1 MNTRLKKKENLKKRA
16 VYLKYA
22 LFCVFFFLYFLE
34 SHAQD
39 SILVAKDLTEEK
51 EIKFQDFF
59 FKALSEKSIGNYQKA
74 IENLESCNQ
83 VLMND
88 VAVYFEFSKNYLL
101 LNKTFLAKEYAKRA
115 LIKEPNNI
123 WILKHLV
130 KIHTKD
136 RNLSDAITIQQ
147 KVVAINRSER
157 MFLLELYLD
166 NRDYKKAISLMND
179 LEQDNAL
186 PSSFQKIK
194 DNLEKRK
201 RKTTAKEKTGNVVSL
216 TAQFK
221 ANKSYTILKQ
231 IIEESGNNVQLLLKY
246 SNEGIALFPAQPFVY
261 LVKGRALNYQK
272 KYKKALLILQ
282 NGIDFVIEDT
292 MEADFYIEMAAS
304 YKGLGDFLEEKKFIQ
319 KSNKIK
325 S

>member
-1 MNTRLKKKENLKKRA
+1 MNIRLKKKENLNKRA
-16 VYLKYA
+16 IYLKYA

-34 SHAQD
+34 AHAQD

-51 EIKFQDFF
+51 ELKFQDFF

-83 VLMND
+83 VLTND

-101 LNKTFLAKEYAKRA
+101 LNKTFIAKEYAKRA

-130 KIHTKD
+130 KIHAKD
-136 RNLSDAITIQQ
+136 RDLSDAIAIQQ
-147 KVVAINRSER
+147 KVVAINRVDR
-157 MFLLELYLD
+157 TFLLELYLD
-166 NRDYKKAISLMND
+166 NREYKKAISLMND
-179 LEQDNAL
+179 LEKENAL

-194 DNLEKRK
+194 DTLEKRK
-201 RKTTAKEKTGNVVSL
+201 GKTVAKEKTDDVVAL

-231 IIEESGNNVQLLLKY
+231 ILEESSNNVQLLLNY
-246 SNEGIALFPAQPFVY
+246 SDEGIALFPAQPFVY
-261 LVKGRALNYQK
+261 LVKGRALNNQK

>member
-1 MNTRLKKKENLKKRA
+1 MNIRLKKKENPKKRA
-16 VYLKYA
+16 IYLKYA

-34 SHAQD
+34 AHAQD
-39 SILVAKDLTEEK
+39 SILIAKDLTEEK
-51 EIKFQDFF
+51 ELKFQDFF

-74 IENLESCNQ
+74 IQNLESCNQ
-83 VLMND
+83 VLTND

-130 KIHTKD
+130 KIHVKD
-136 RNLSDAITIQQ
+136 RNLSDAISAQQ
-147 KVVAINRSER
+147 KVVAINRVDR
-157 MFLLELYLD
+157 TFLLELYLD
-166 NRDYKKAISLMND
+166 NREYKKAISLMND
-179 LEQDNAL
+179 LEKENAL

-194 DNLEKRK
+194 DTLVKRK
-201 RKTTAKEKTGNVVSL
+201 GKIVAKEKTDDIVSL
-216 TAQFK
+216 KAQFK
-221 ANKSYTILKQ
+221 ANKSYTILKK
-231 IIEESGNNVQLLLKY
+231 ILEESSNNMQLLLKY
-246 SNEGIALFPAQPFVY
+246 SNEGIALFPAQPFIY
-261 LVKGRALNYQK
+261 LVKGRALNNQK

-282 NGIDFVIEDT
+282 NGIDFVIEDA
-292 MEADFYIEMAAS
+292 MEADFYLEMAAS

>member
-16 VYLKYA
+16 IYLKYA
-22 LFCVFFFLYFLE
+22 LFGVFFFLYFLQ

-51 EIKFQDFF
+51 ELKFQDFF
-59 FKALSEKSIGNYQKA
+59 FKALSEKSVGNYQKA

-83 VLMND
+83 VLAND
-88 VAVYFEFSKNYLL
+88 FAVYFEFSKNYLL

-136 RNLSDAITIQQ
+136 RNLSDAIAIQQ
-147 KVVAINRSER
+147 KLVAINRAER
-157 MFLLELYLD
+157 TFLLELYLD

-179 LEQDNAL
+179 LEKDNAL
-186 PSSFQKIK
+186 SSRFQKIK
-194 DNLEKRK
+194 DTLEKRK
-201 RKTTAKEKTGNVVSL
+201 RKIVAKEKTGNVVSL
-216 TAQFK
+216 TTQFK
-221 ANKSYTILKQ
+221 TNKSYAVLKQ
-231 IIEESGNNVQLLLKY
+231 IIEESINDAELLLKY
-246 SNEGIALFPAQPFVY
+246 SNEGIALFPAQPYVY
-261 LVKGRALNYQK
+261 LVKGRVLNYQK

-282 NGIDFVIEDT
+282 NGIDFVIEDA
-292 MEADFYIEMAAS
+292 MEADFYLEMAAS

-325 S
+325 R

>member
-1 MNTRLKKKENLKKRA
+1 MNIRLKKKENPKKRA
-16 VYLKYA
+16 IYLKYA

-34 SHAQD
+34 AHAQD
-39 SILVAKDLTEEK
+39 SILIAKDLTEEK
-51 EIKFQDFF
+51 ELKFQDFF

-74 IENLESCNQ
+74 IQNLESCNQ
-83 VLMND
+83 VLTND

-130 KIHTKD
+130 KIHVKD
-136 RNLSDAITIQQ
+136 RNLSDAISAQQ
-147 KVVAINRSER
+147 KVVAINRVDR
-157 MFLLELYLD
+157 TFLLELYLD
-166 NRDYKKAISLMND
+166 NREYKKAISLMND
-179 LEQDNAL
+179 LEKENAL

-194 DNLEKRK
+194 DTLVKRK
-201 RKTTAKEKTGNVVSL
+201 GKIVAKEKTDDIVSL
-216 TAQFK
+216 KAQFK
-221 ANKSYTILKQ
+221 ANKSYTILKK
-231 IIEESGNNVQLLLKY
+231 ILEESSNNMQLLLKY
-246 SNEGIALFPAQPFVY
+246 SNEGIALFPAQPFIY
-261 LVKGRALNYQK
+261 LVKGRALNNQK

-292 MEADFYIEMAAS
+292 MEADFYLEMAAS

>member
-101 LNKTFLAKEYAKRA
+101 LNKTFLAKEYANRA

-216 TAQFK
+216 TTQFK

-292 MEADFYIEMAAS
+292 MEADFYLEMAAS